1 MICRVGKLA
10 GFYIMETWNVEGFI
24 SIYANLFIFFTSGL
38 FTSLIIVLALSF
50 LTPLFQYI
58 PKPSLAAMIIMAVV
72 TMVDFKTPRTIWKIN
87 KIDLIPLLLSFFGT
101 FYQLEAGVLAGAVAA
116 LLIMVSREVKPKYD
130 LKFEKADGCMNIFF
144 KQTLS
149 YPSVESLK
157 DMLSDVLK
165 RKDEISVVKLDMSQV
180 HHVDYAIISSLK
192 SISND
197 FSAAN
202 VTLKFEYFS
211 SLSLEKTFQKAG
223 LIRNGEEELKA
234 VTDNSQGNSDDNN
247 IAHENGIHS
256 NASQNNVIHSKSN
269 LGEKQFLVTKS
280 KDMDIEAGEFENE
293 NIKDTE
299 AFIKNS
305 SC

>member
-1 MICRVGKLA
+1 
-10 GFYIMETWNVEGFI
+10 
-24 SIYANLFIFFTSGL
+24 
-38 FTSLIIVLALSF
+38 
-50 LTPLFQYI
+50 
-58 PKPSLAAMIIMAVV
+58 
-72 TMVDFKTPRTIWKIN
+72 MVDFKTPRTIWKIN

-130 LKFEKADGCMNIFF
+130 LKFEKADGCMNIYF

-149 YPSVESLK
+149 YPSVENLK
-157 DMLSDVLK
+157 DLLSDVLK

-180 HHVDYAIISSLK
+180 QHVDYAIISSLK
-192 SISND
+192 SFSTD

-211 SLSLEKTFQKAG
+211 SLSLEKAFQKAG
-223 LIRNGEEELKA
+223 LTRNGEEELKA
-234 VTDNSQGNSDDNN
+234 ATDNRQENSNDND
-247 IAHENGIHS
+247 IAHENDIHINVSQGNGKYSKGI
-256 NASQNNVIHSKSN
+256 

-280 KDMDIEAGEFENE
+280 KDIDIEAGEFDNE

-299 AFIKNS
+299 SFIKNS

>member
-1 MICRVGKLA
+1 MQSFL
-10 GFYIMETWNVEGFI
+10 FFI
-24 SIYANLFIFFTSGL
+24 SGL
-38 FTSLIIVLALSF
+38 FTSLVIVLALSF

-116 LLIMVSREVKPKYD
+116 LLIMISHEVKPKYD
-130 LKFEKADGCMNIFF
+130 LKFEKADGCMNIYF

-149 YPSVESLK
+149 YPSVENLK
-157 DMLSDVLK
+157 DLLSDVLK
-165 RKDEISVVKLDMSQV
+165 RKDEISVVKLNMSQV
-180 HHVDYAIISSLK
+180 YHVDYAIISTLK
-192 SISND
+192 SLSTD

-202 VTLKFEYFS
+202 VTLKFECFY
-211 SLSLEKTFQKAG
+211 SLSLEKAFQKAG
-223 LIRNGEEELKA
+223 LIRNAEEELKA
-234 VTDNSQGNSDDNN
+234 VCHKSQENSNDDN
-247 IAHENGIHS
+247 IAHENDILSTISHGNGIHS
-256 NASQNNVIHSKSN
+256 NGN
-269 LGEKQFLVTKS
+269 LGEKQLLVTKS
-280 KDMDIEAGEFENE
+280 KDIDIEAGEFENE

-299 AFIKNS
+299 AFVKSS